1 MQAYSNP
8 KQLSP
13 MDRFATNEA
22 AKLDQSWPN
31 KSDESPVQVIFG
43 HMLDFP
49 VAEKGFSIRSV
60 PDGCLV
66 LDRHGKIAWCGER
79 SSLPASCYSLPAVDY
94 QEKWI
99 MPGFVD
105 AHVHF
110 PQYRMLASHGEDLL
124 DWLNRF
130 TFPEELAFESPDF
143 AEQAAAKFLQH
154 LVRAGTTSCLCFST
168 THRVSVEA
176 IFRSAKNRNMA
187 LISGKTLMDRGAPI
201 GLLEQSGNYISDC
214 RDLIEAW
221 HGQGRLQYAISP
233 RFAVT
238 STESQLE
245 QCGELASEFSG
256 LIIQSH
262 LSESIAE
269 IETVK
274 KLFPWAKSYT
284 HVYQRFGLV
293 RDRSIFAHGIHLST
307 EEKDILGANKAAIV
321 HCPTSNTFLGSG
333 LFSWRVN
340 KENHGLRVGLGTD
353 VGAGTS
359 YSMLQTMKEAYIV
372 SQLLGCR
379 LTVNELFGTA
389 TIGNAGLL
397 GIGSQVGTLEM
408 GKFADI
414 IVVDPVATPLMRD
427 RSPLSNDIQDELFSL
442 LILGDDRSIIS
453 TYVAGV
459 AQKSDSWDA
468 VNQ

>member
-1 MQAYSNP
+1 
-8 KQLSP
+8 
-13 MDRFATNEA
+13 MDPFATTEA
-22 AKLDQSWPN
+22 AKLDPSWLSE
-31 KSDESPVQVIFG
+31 SDESPVQVIFG
-43 HMLDFP
+43 HLLDFP
-49 VAEKGFSIRSV
+49 VGDKGYFIRSV
-60 PDGCLV
+60 SDGCLV
-66 LDRHGKIAWCGER
+66 LDRSGRIAWSGGR
-79 SSLPASCYSLPAVDY
+79 NSLPVACYSLPSVDY

-105 AHVHF
+105 AHLHF

-130 TFPEELAFESPDF
+130 TFPEELAFESPAF
-143 AEQAAAKFLQH
+143 AEHAAEKFLQH
-154 LVRAGTTSCLCFST
+154 LFRAGTTSCLCFST

-176 IFRSAKNRNMA
+176 IFRSALSRNMA
-187 LISGKTLMDRGAPI
+187 LISGKTLMDRGAPA
-201 GLLEQSGNYISDC
+201 GLLERSGSYINDC
-214 RDLIEAW
+214 RDLIARW
-221 HGQGRLQYAISP
+221 HGQGRLEYAISP

-245 QCGELASEFSG
+245 QCGDLAAEYSG

-269 IETVK
+269 VETVK

-293 RDRSIFAHGIHLST
+293 RDRSIFAHGIHLSV
-307 EEKDILGANKAAIV
+307 EEMDVLTANNAAIV

-333 LFSWRVN
+333 LFPWRLN
-340 KENHGLRVGLGTD
+340 SENHGLRVGLGSD

-359 YSMLQTMKEAYIV
+359 YSMLQNMKEAYLV
-372 SQLLGCR
+372 SQLLGSR
-379 LTVNELFGTA
+379 LAVQELFGTA
-389 TIGNAGLL
+389 TMGNARLL
-397 GIGSQVGTLEM
+397 GIDHQVGTLEK

-414 IVVDPVATPLMRD
+414 IVVDPLATPLMRD

-442 LILGDDRSIIS
+442 LILGDDRSIVD

-459 AQKSDSWDA
+459 TQKSDSQES
-468 VNQ
+468 VMQ